1 MLKFFPTERGAVGV
15 SDGLNRTIEVDT
27 GQYVMPEILSGLESF
42 LQETRQSWE
51 RREISIERF
60 PHLVSNTGI
69 VGGSPTIRG
78 TRIETSFVAYLA
90 RDLGED
96 ELLELYPHVGRGA
109 LEEAVRFESPERGK
123 LVA

>member
-1 MLKFFPTERGAVGV
+1 VLQIG
-15 SDGLNRTIEVDT
+15 SDARDLLAA
-27 GQYVMPEILSGLESF
+27 LSTPLQSLSSTMIDPLPLSDLEDF
-42 LQETRQSWE
+42 LQETRRSWE
-51 RREISIERF
+51 RREINIEGF

-90 RDLGED
+90 RDLSEG
-96 ELLELYPHVGRGA
+96 ELLELYPHVERSA
-109 LEEAVRFESPERGK
+109 LEEAVRFENPEREK